1 VDWANAKETT
11 TLDDALNR
19 PVKVEK
25 YVDTENNVVCY
36 WTQRFPKYLS
46 CLQINDVSSSKR
58 AK

>member
-1 VDWANAKETT
+1 
-11 TLDDALNR
+11 
-19 PVKVEK
+19 
-25 YVDTENNVVCY
+25 VDTENNVVCY